1 MSKQS
6 EEQKIQK
13 KILDFLYKKGFL
25 AVKFNNIGIYSTP
38 GFPDIV
44 GCTNKGI
51 FLAIEVKVPG
61 EKPKPHQQAYLDA
74 INKINGIA
82 FYAVSVDEVEKEL
95 KKRKVLD

>member
-1 MSKQS
+1 MPKKS

-13 KILDFLYKKGFL
+13 KILDYLYKKGFL
-25 AVKFNNIGIYSTP
+25 TVKFNNIGIYSTP

-44 GCTNKGI
+44 GCTKQGI
-51 FLAIEVKVPG
+51 FLAIEVKIPG

-74 INKINGIA
+74 INKLNGIG
-82 FYAVSVDEVEKEL
+82 FYATSVEEVEKEL

>member
-25 AVKFNNIGIYSTP
+25 AVKFNNIGIYATP

>member
-1 MSKQS
+1 MAKQS

-13 KILDFLYKKGFL
+13 KILDYLYKKGFL

-44 GCTNKGI
+44 GCTKQGI
-51 FLAIEVKVPG
+51 FIGIEVKIPG
-61 EKPKPHQQAYLDA
+61 EKPKTHQQAYLDA
-74 INKINGIA
+74 INKLNGIG
-82 FYAVSVDEVEKEL
+82 FYATSVEEVEENL

>member
-1 MSKQS
+1 MPKQS
-6 EEQKIQK
+6 PEQKIQK
-13 KILDFLYKKGFL
+13 KILDYLYKIGFL

-44 GCTNKGI
+44 GCTKQGI
-51 FLAIEVKVPG
+51 FIGIEVKVPG

-74 INKINGIA
+74 INQLNGIG
-82 FYAVSVDEVEKEL
+82 FYATSVDDVKNEL

>member
-1 MSKQS
+1 MPKQS

-82 FYAVSVDEVEKEL
+82 FYATSVDEVEKEL

>member
-1 MSKQS
+1 MPKQS

-13 KILDFLYKKGFL
+13 KILDYLYKKGFL

-44 GCTNKGI
+44 GCTKQGI
-51 FLAIEVKVPG
+51 FIGIEVKVPG
-61 EKPKPHQQAYLDA
+61 EKPKPHQQAYLDT
-74 INKINGIA
+74 INKLNGIGFCA
-82 FYAVSVDEVEKEL
+82 TSVKEVEDEL

>member
-1 MSKQS
+1 MSKQLP
-6 EEQKIQK
+6 EQKIQK
-13 KILDFLYKKGFL
+13 KILDYLYKIGVL

-44 GCTNKGI
+44 GCTKQGI
-51 FLAIEVKVPG
+51 FIGIEVKVPG

-74 INKINGIA
+74 INQLNGIGFCA
-82 FYAVSVDEVEKEL
+82 TSVDDVKNEL

>member
-1 MSKQS
+1 MPRET

-13 KILDFLYKKGFL
+13 RILDYLYKKGFL
-25 AVKFNNIGIYSTP
+25 AVKFNNLGIYSTP

-51 FLAIEVKVPG
+51 FLAIEVKIPG

-74 INKINGIA
+74 INKLHGIG
-82 FYAVSVDEVEKEL
+82 FYATSVEEVEEEL